1 MLKLKYFDII
11 SKAQN
16 YIHVMKM
23 KKQRPGGKGFKLKP
37 RGKLFVWNWRT
48 CMEKNAIFQVEDNFL
63 TVKQLEDLSGCSF
76 SFMIDPK
83 ISEDGDDD
91 DDSKVTMCAFR

>member
-1 MLKLKYFDII
+1 
-11 SKAQN
+11 
-16 YIHVMKM
+16 MKM

-83 ISEDGDDD
+83 IREDGDDD
-91 DDSKVTMCAFR
+91 DASKVTMCAFR